1 MRSFRLRLAPFVIAA
16 AACLCSTQAQGQCRR
31 MAPGRAA
38 AVGLGGPAFSTA
50 LVLARHDRWWT
61 TPTVPFHVVWD
72 RSASAGQ
79 DGWLHAT
86 IAYHGAFFAGQ
97 AWKWACVSEGAAGW
111 LGAATGIAIS
121 LPKEIGDGLHQD
133 KGFSAPDF
141 LWSTAGAVL
150 AGAHRSIPGT
160 QMVSLKVSYWPSDE
174 YRARTSGE
182 PRLFTDYAGQ
192 RYFLSFNPGR
202 GRDAGDRIGW
212 PSWLGVAVGHGIPHW
227 ISQPPRHE
235 WYVVVDLDVRG
246 IVPNEGPLS
255 VVAGLFDLVH
265 FPAPGIKVSD
275 GRLHV
280 GLY

>member
-1 MRSFRLRLAPFVIAA
+1 MWSFHFRRAPFITATVV
-16 AACLCSTQAQGQCRR
+16 CLGAMQAQAQCPRV
-31 MAPGRAA
+31 APDRAA
-38 AVGLGGPAFSTA
+38 LVGLGGPTLSAA
-50 LVLARHDRWWT
+50 LTLARRDTWWT
-61 TPTVPFHVVWD
+61 TPAVPFHVVWD

-79 DGWLHAT
+79 DRLLHAA
-86 IAYHGAFFAGQ
+86 IAYHGAALAGQ
-97 AWKWACVSEGAAGW
+97 AWKWACVSDGLAGW
-111 LGAATGIAIS
+111 FGAATGIAMS
-121 LPKEIGDGLHQD
+121 LPKEIGDGVHQD

-150 AGAHRSIPGT
+150 AGVHRSIPPT
-160 QMVSLKVSYWPSDE
+160 RTVSLKVGYWPSNE

-202 GRDAGDRIGW
+202 GSDASDRDHW

-235 WYVVVDLDVRG
+235 WYVVVDFDFRG
-246 IVPNEGPLS
+246 VAPEDGPLS
-255 VVAGLFDLVH
+255 FVAGLLDLVH